1 MAAILIFLRYA
12 KLNFRV
18 KSKASQVN
26 LNFNTG
32 IFIQQPF
39 LQESSWGSRLAKQKT
54 VDSRVT
60 DFLINYFTLT

>member
-1 MAAILIFLRYA
+1 ML
-12 KLNFRV
+12 LNFRV

-26 LNFNTG
+26 LNFNKG

-39 LQESSWGSRLAKQKT
+39 LQESSWGSCLAKQKT
-54 VDSRVT
+54 VDSPVT